1 MIDKYKFFALFS
13 TLGAVERKHFR
24 RFVESNTLY
33 GSIPWLAFMHI
44 DSLPLKKIKNFEE
57 GIMDA
62 YPTIFQS
69 NNEDKRKEKKKDK
82 KEEDMRKDMLNTF
95 HDLHTDLKDF
105 LMGEAFND
113 KDWLD
118 QLKWLEILKER
129 GLKKEHDAQIKALF
143 ATVQKHNMKSGMEC
157 SKGLVVAQYYR
168 QFVIS
173 EAEHAHPAA
182 MQNCVALIHQL
193 SNVLHL
199 QSVIDN
205 AVLTKLNP
213 PQEGKKGQLST
224 TEKDLISPNDVL
236 PQIGFPLLDLH
247 KEIHDLFSSLSLEH
261 YERAK
266 DLFKKHAKSLDANDM
281 HQLLRYLHRFVAMQS
296 RMPNSSIKM
305 DEMHQLNVMADHNN
319 LFLQKGR
326 LVNGLLGNIVHVA
339 CAVKAFQWAHQFVK
353 KHQDQ
358 LPKDQKNKLIILCDA
373 IAEFEKKEYVKVID
387 LLEQVQYD
395 NINDT
400 TRAKLLVI
408 CSAYEMQDIM
418 YVRDQCLS
426 LKRILDKKGSTG
438 SIRAA
443 LAFTEIAK
451 MLTDKKYGKQQ
462 ILDAMEKS
470 NGLYMK
476 EWILEQLK
484 KY

>member
-24 RFVESNTLY
+24 KFMESNAPKD
-33 GSIPWLAFMHI
+33 SIPWLAFNHI
-44 DSLPLKKIKNFEE
+44 DSLTLKKIKNFEDD
-57 GIMDA
+57 IMDA
-62 YPTIFQS
+62 YPTIFLT
-69 NNEDKRKEKKKDK
+69 NIEDKRKDKKKDK
-82 KEEDMRKDMLNTF
+82 NEDDMRRDMLNTF
-95 HDLHTDLKDF
+95 HDLHSKLKFF
-105 LMGEAFND
+105 LIGEAFDD
-113 KDWLD
+113 KDWAY
-118 QLKWLEILKER
+118 QLKWLEILEQK
-129 GLKKEHDAQIKALF
+129 GLKKEHDAQINALF
-143 ATVQKHNMKSGMEC
+143 VTVQKHNMKSGMEC
-157 SKGLVVAQYYR
+157 AKGLMVAQYYR

-173 EAEHAHPAA
+173 EAEYAHPAA

-193 SNVLHL
+193 SNALHF

-224 TEKDLISPNDVL
+224 TEKDLTSPNDVL
-236 PQIGFPLLDLH
+236 PQTGFPLLDLH
-247 KEIHDLFSSLSLEH
+247 KEVNELFSSLSLEH

-266 DLFKKHAKSLDANDM
+266 DIFKNHAKSLDANDM
-281 HQLLRYLHRFVAMQS
+281 HQLLRYLHRFVAIQS
-296 RMPNSSIKM
+296 RTPNSGIKM
-305 DEMHQLNVMADHNN
+305 TEMHQLNVLADHNN

-326 LVNGLLGNIVHVA
+326 LVNGILGNIAYIA
-339 CAVKAFQWAHQFVK
+339 CSVKAFQWVHQFVK

-358 LPKDQKNKLIILCDA
+358 LPKDQKDKLIILCDA
-373 IAEFEKKEYVKVID
+373 IAAFAKKEYFKVID
-387 LLEQVQYD
+387 LLDTVQYD

-400 TRAKLLVI
+400 TRAKILLI
-408 CSAYEMQDIM
+408 CSAYEIQDIV

-426 LKRILDKKGSTG
+426 LKRILDKKGSTE

-443 LAFTEIAK
+443 LAFIEIAK
-451 MLTDKKYGKQQ
+451 MLTDKKYGEQQ

-484 KY
+484 KH